1 MKQVVAARRGGPTLI
16 SVSLPLVSK
25 QQVLGQTVQ
34 EWNLEGR
41 FYEQEIIAVM
51 RKEGFRGK
59 SFVGV

>member
-1 MKQVVAARRGGPTLI
+1 
-16 SVSLPLVSK
+16 
-25 QQVLGQTVQ
+25 VLGQTVQ

-51 RKEGFRGK
+51 RKGGFRGK